1 MDQSP
6 RKPRETIPGLARSTV
21 NTALFFLHIRAE
33 EQQRGAVEPVLDPRQ
48 ITRVVMVGAVGTA
61 APSDDVAA
69 TIEHGKGMAVLERA
83 QGGALGK
90 RCSLLCKTA
99 EPHPRQPSLRPAW
112 SSS

>member
-1 MDQSP
+1 MDQFAAQASGNHAGVVQVDGQC
-6 RKPRETIPGLARSTV
+6 RV
-21 NTALFFLHIRAE
+21 VFLHIRAE

-69 TIEHGKGMAVLERA
+69 MIEHGKGMAVLERA
-83 QGGALGK
+83 QAALLERDVCFDVK
-90 RCSLLCKTA
+90 RRSLTPPPALA
-99 EPHPRQPSLRPAW
+99 EAW

>member
-1 MDQSP
+1 MDQFAAQAAGNHAGVVQVDGQY
-6 RKPRETIPGLARSTV
+6 RV
-21 NTALFFLHIRAE
+21 VFLHIRAE

-83 QGGALGK
+83 QAALLERDVRFDVK
-90 RCSLLCKTA
+90 RRSLTPA
-99 EPHPRQPSLRPAW
+99 SPR
-112 SSS
+112 